1 MEYVIKDTDTKERDF
16 SKAVAGSTVPV
27 LTLDQKWHHL
37 FAIEGKPKKIQEQ
50 EKRVTGCLQ
59 AQARAQQE
67 LKELKKLKSTLMDN
81 IVQNM
86 DGAEGKNQRQERKLS
101 EDRRLID
108 ETNQKMQDCED
119 TLLDIPR
126 RLKEDND
133 LLLQL
138 TVEYCYYRLRT
149 NAAAIGEISDWI
161 TKMRMEL
168 KRQIIRK
175 QRAEASNR
183 EIYSYMHDIFGA
195 GMLDLLDLQYQEE
208 QEGQEE
214 PKEQEPGE
222 QAPGEAQ
229 T

>member
-1 MEYVIKDTDTKERDF
+1 MEYIIRNTDLGEHDF
-16 SKAVAGSTVPV
+16 AKAIAGNTVSV

-37 FAIEGKPKKIQEQ
+37 FAAEGKPKKIQEQ
-50 EKRVTGCLQ
+50 EKRVTGWLQ

-67 LKELKKLKSTLMDN
+67 LKELKKLKATLMNN

-108 ETNQKMQDCED
+108 ETKQKMQECED
-119 TLLDIPR
+119 TLLEIPR
-126 RLKEDND
+126 HLKEDND

-138 TVEYCYYRLRT
+138 TVEYCYYQLRT
-149 NAAAIGEISDWI
+149 NAAAIGEIGDWI
-161 TKMRMEL
+161 TRMRMEL

-175 QRAEASNR
+175 QRAEVSNR
-183 EIYSYMHDIFGA
+183 EIYAYMHDVFGA
-195 GMLDLLDLQYQEE
+195 GMLNILDLQYQEE
-208 QEGQEE
+208 TEEPAGQE
-214 PKEQEPGE
+214 PKGPGPE
-222 QAPGEAQ
+222 ESQ